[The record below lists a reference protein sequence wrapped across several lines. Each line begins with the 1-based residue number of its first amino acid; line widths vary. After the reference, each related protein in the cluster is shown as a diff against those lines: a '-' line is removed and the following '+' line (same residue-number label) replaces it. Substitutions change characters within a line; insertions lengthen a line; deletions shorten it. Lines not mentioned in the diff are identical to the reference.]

1 MTYRSAVGP
10 TSSTCLTSVQKS
22 CTRALSQGGP
32 SSGYFPR
39 GFWSP
44 GGSQAYVSH
53 IGKMP
58 PVNAMNRKGPGGK
71 TRAGWPTHA
80 ASQPSPALPTVL
92 GWHLQLQPASH
103 EIDQCYLCVSLLLWR
118 IKLRTCQAALRIG
131 W

>member
-1 MTYRSAVGP
+1 MTYWSAVGP
-10 TSSTCLTSVQKS
+10 TSSTGLTSVQKS

-44 GGSQAYVSH
+44 LGRQSYVSYL
-53 IGKMP
+53 GKMP

-71 TRAGWPTHA
+71 MRAGWPA
-80 ASQPSPALPTVL
+80 YVASWPSPALPTVS
-92 GWHLQLQPASH
+92 GWHLQLQPASY
-103 EIDQCYLCVSLLLWR
+103 EIDQCYLCVSLLWR
-118 IKLRTCQAALRIG
+118 IKLKTCQAAVRIG